1 MTDVARALAHRFAVH
16 GGRLGDARAAF
27 PDVTGWV
34 DLSTGVAPWAYPCT
48 TADADNR
55 HLPNPCALAALEAA
69 AASAFGA
76 APERVVAVPGSDL
89 ALRLL
94 GAILPGGAA
103 VVGPGFS
110 GHRLMWG
117 DRGAVPVAQGDLT
130 GAIEACDVMILARPN
145 NPDGWVADAQMLH
158 LAGGKLAA
166 HSGVVIVDEAFV
178 DATPDDSLAA
188 SDWPGLVVLR
198 SFGKFFGLPGLRLGF
213 VIAPPAMAKRLRA
226 LIGDWPVSAPAISAG
241 CAAYADTDWQAAQ
254 RERLA
259 AGSARLRALLTQ
271 HGLAIVG
278 SIAFFTLV
286 ASPHRDALFEHLAHA
301 GLLTRPFADQRDWL
315 RFGLPG
321 AESEWQQLGDALRTW
336 RPQ

>member
-1 MTDVARALAHRFAVH
+1 MTAPKPALADRFAVH

-27 PDVTGWV
+27 PDVTGWA

-48 TADADNR
+48 IAEADNR
-55 HLPNPCALAALEAA
+55 RLPDPRALAALEAA
-69 AASAFGA
+69 AASSFGVTA
-76 APERVVAVPGSDL
+76 ERVVAVPGSDL

-94 GAILPGGAA
+94 GAIVPGRAA
-103 VVGPGFS
+103 VVGPGYS

-117 DRGAVPVAQGDLT
+117 EREVMPVAQGDFP
-130 GAIEACDVMILARPN
+130 GAADACDALVLARPN
-145 NPDGWVADAQMLH
+145 NPDGWVADQAMPR
-158 LAGGKLAA
+158 AAAAKLAA
-166 HSGVVIVDEAFV
+166 RGGALIVDEAFV
-178 DATPDDSLAA
+178 DATPEQSLAA
-188 SDWPGLVVLR
+188 SDWPGLIVLR

-241 CAAYADTDWQAAQ
+241 GAAYADTDWQAAQ

-278 SIAFFTLV
+278 STAFFTLV
-286 ASPHRDALFEHLAHA
+286 ASPHRDALFAHLARA
-301 GLLTRPFADQRDWL
+301 GVLTRPFTEPRDWL

-321 AESEWQQLGDALRTW
+321 AESEWQQLSDALRTW
-336 RPQ
+336 RP

>member
-1 MTDVARALAHRFAVH
+1 MTDIARALAHRFAVH

-27 PDVTGWV
+27 PDVIGWV

-48 TADADNR
+48 ATDADNR
-55 HLPNPCALAALEAA
+55 RLPDPCALAALEAA

-94 GAILPGGAA
+94 GAIVPGRAA
-103 VVGPGFS
+103 VVGPGYS
-110 GHRLMWG
+110 GHRAMWG
-117 DRGAVPVAQGDLT
+117 DRGAVPVAQGYLP
-130 GAIEACDVMILARPN
+130 GAAEASDTLVLARPN
-145 NPDGWVADAQMLH
+145 NPDGWIADAQTLH
-158 LAGGKLAA
+158 LAAGKLATRG
-166 HSGVVIVDEAFV
+166 GVLIVDEAFA
-178 DATPDDSLAA
+178 DATPGDSVAA
-188 SDWPGLVVLR
+188 SDWQGLVVLR

-213 VIAPPAMAKRLRA
+213 VVAPPATAERLRA
-226 LIGDWPVSAPAISAG
+226 LIGDWPVSAPAIAAG
-241 CAAYADTDWQAAQ
+241 CAAYADTEWQAAQ

-278 SIAFFTLV
+278 STAFFTLV
-286 ASPHRDALFEHLAHA
+286 ASPHRDALFAHLAHA

-321 AESEWQQLGDALRTW
+321 SESEWQQLSAAMSLW
-336 RPQ
+336 RP